1 MNAGRKVAEKY
12 ILEIIEKIAGKS
24 NKELYAN
31 KFKTMS
37 DKDFDAYIE
46 DMEKGKRRLTVVV
59 PHDGS
64 VKITVKNNIA
74 IGRSMGYEF
83 FQRLNRVDPSTGD
96 KYLTPNKYFIYRLP
110 IKRVAQLLSKG
121 IAIPKDSKHV
131 DLATGQVT
139 GDSKSVSITMPEVQM
154 LSGMGMENVLLE
166 VLKFRGG
173 DLGAKSA
180 MINTL
185 YKQGRVDAETLMQYS
200 TGVEGTKTL
209 KNYFIAAHIR
219 SEGLDNQ

>member
-1 MNAGRKVAEKY
+1 MNAARKVAEKY
-12 ILEIIEKIAGKS
+12 ILDIIDRIAGKL
-24 NKELYAN
+24 NKELYVN

-37 DKDFDAYIE
+37 DKDFDRYIDE
-46 DMEKGKRRLTVVV
+46 IEKGRKRLTVVA
-59 PHDGS
+59 PNDGS
-64 VKITVKNNIA
+64 VKITVKNNLA

-83 FQRLNRVDPSTGD
+83 FQRLNKVDPSTGD
-96 KYLTPNKYFIYRLP
+96 HYLTPNKYLVYRLP

-131 DLATGQVT
+131 DLATGQVS

-154 LSGMGMENVLLE
+154 LSGMGMENTLLE

-185 YKQGRVDAETLMQYS
+185 YKQGRVDADTLMQYS

-209 KNYFIAAHIR
+209 KNYLIAAHIR
-219 SEGLDNQ
+219 SEGLDN